1 MTQQITV
8 PSRELVLEV
17 RIGFIRQGTTLNA
30 WCRDNGVLIGA
41 ARQALIG
48 VWDGPKGR
56 AMRRRIVR
64 ASGADIRVGEAA

>member
-1 MTQQITV
+1 MTQHIAG
-8 PSRELVLEV
+8 PSRELILEV
-17 RIGFIRQGTTLNA
+17 RIGFMRQGTTLNG

-41 ARQALIG
+41 ARQALMG

-64 ASGADIRVGEAA
+64 ASGADIAIGEAA